1 MAVREIVTD
10 SSLLPVLNSSAETRE
25 QCEKLLA
32 VLDPLNESSD
42 IVLAASREQ
51 KQLFAY
57 LARLRGLNRDAIFRV
72 RETKQSTAEARQE
85 IDRLHLQL
93 QNLYYEQRHLTGEIA
108 ACESYD
114 HKYLSLPLI
123 PVDEFLSLF
132 PDHQDLDAHE
142 LMMTRI
148 NHEHAE
154 REKLEQARQEL
165 LKRKQALIAENNK
178 RKEDLANLD
187 QDLERFIDHAL
198 VMISKNEDLASSQT
212 PSTPANDTM
221 SSKTGARRLP
231 PPETPEAIQTRFKVI
246 AAFWAVI
253 IFLGFPIWWKTTS
266 IYRARLPIQDMVEGA
281 DGKACRPV
289 FPLEIRFETPSL
301 PESEAYH
308 LLRTTQH
315 TLDDLNEFSA
325 HHLRLKLSDD
335 HTIASDQDILGQSQS
350 ATDRKADITL
360 TVRLLPR
367 EDLSTP
373 RSELHPDTTRLDVY
387 YPPSQIP
394 PPSASSPPLSAY
406 IAGELQS
413 LFTEEKAIFAQ
424 ILSDNNPGGA
434 NTNGPSS
441 ANNPQQPS
449 SILNSISPQ
458 LAENISR
465 RLRRSMKY
473 AETYHLAF
481 SLFTPGSEPSSWDV
495 KTAVEEYISP
505 LLQAFAPISNFTV
518 DTQVQL
524 YATFAPTAPRPEYD
538 EAQAAW
544 TLKKD
549 DLSAFINA
557 AEWPLSPSIGS
568 GPTINFILYVPAPS
582 QSPMVVTENR
592 ATSWIIPQ
600 WGGVFLLNPPLSTG
614 DHPSNP
620 PHLSQEALRPAFLTF
635 SHQLLTLLGAP
646 ATPASL
652 PFRLQTLIR
661 IRAATLLLSA
671 SSTMG
676 SLARLTESL
685 PSIPIPANVAT
696 SVATTLSH
704 LASACEHL
712 REGRFQAALADARV
726 AEAEAERSFFEKSM
740 VGQAYFPDEHKV
752 AVYLPL
758 LGPIGVPLIVGLL
771 KELKKVVTGLKAK
784 GPRP

>member
-1 MAVREIVTD
+1 
-10 SSLLPVLNSSAETRE
+10 
-25 QCEKLLA
+25 
-32 VLDPLNESSD
+32 
-42 IVLAASREQ
+42 
-51 KQLFAY
+51 
-57 LARLRGLNRDAIFRV
+57 
-72 RETKQSTAEARQE
+72 
-85 IDRLHLQL
+85 
-93 QNLYYEQRHLTGEIA
+93 
-108 ACESYD
+108 
-114 HKYLSLPLI
+114 
-123 PVDEFLSLF
+123 
-132 PDHQDLDAHE
+132 
-142 LMMTRI
+142 MT
-148 NHEHAE
+148 
-154 REKLEQARQEL
+154 
-165 LKRKQALIAENNK
+165 
-178 RKEDLANLD
+178 
-187 QDLERFIDHAL
+187 
-198 VMISKNEDLASSQT
+198 SKNEDPGSSQT
-212 PSTPANDTM
+212 TSTPANDTM

-231 PPETPEAIQTRFKVI
+231 PPEKSEAIQTRFKVI

-266 IYRARLPIQDMVEGA
+266 IYRARLPIQDMVEWA
-281 DGKACRPV
+281 DGKTCRPV
-289 FPLEIRFETPSL
+289 FPLEIHFETPSL
-301 PESEAYH
+301 PESEAHH

-325 HHLRLKLSDD
+325 HHLRLKLSEENSVAI
-335 HTIASDQDILGQSQS
+335 HEDILEQPQPALGG
-350 ATDRKADITL
+350 KADTAL
-360 TVRLLPR
+360 VVRLLPQ
-367 EDLSTP
+367 EDLAAP

-394 PPSASSPPLSAY
+394 PPSASNPPLSAY
-406 IAGELQS
+406 IAGELQN
-413 LFTEEKAIFAQ
+413 LFTEEKAIIAQ
-424 ILSDNNPGGA
+424 VLSDNNVGGA
-434 NTNGPSS
+434 NTPTSS
-441 ANNPQQPS
+441 SSNNQQQPS
-449 SILNSISPQ
+449 AILNSISPQ
-458 LAENISR
+458 LAESITR

-524 YATFAPTAPRPEYD
+524 YATSAPTAPLPVYD
-538 EAQAAW
+538 ETQAAW
-544 TLKKD
+544 TLKKE

-582 QSPMVVTENR
+582 QSPMVVKESS

-600 WGGVFLLNPPLSTG
+600 WGGVFLLNHPLSTA
-614 DHPSNP
+614 DHSSNP

-696 SVATTLSH
+696 SVSTTLSH
-704 LASACEHL
+704 LASTCEHL

-726 AEAEAERSFFEKSM
+726 AETEAERSFFEKSM
-740 VGQAYFPDEHKV
+740 VGQVYFPDEHKV

-758 LGPIGVPLIVGLL
+758 LGPVGVPLIVGLL
-771 KELKKVVTGLKAK
+771 KEVKRIVTGLKAK
-784 GPRP
+784 KQQT

>member
-1 MAVREIVTD
+1 MAVRDIVAD
-10 SSLLPVLNSSAETRE
+10 ESLLPVLNTSAETRE
-25 QCEKLLA
+25 QCQKLLA
-32 VLDPLNESSD
+32 LLDPTVDSTSRDPKE
-42 IVLAASREQ
+42 IALAASREQ
-51 KQLFAY
+51 KQLYAL
-57 LARLRGLNRDAIFRV
+57 LARLRGQNRDAVFHV

-108 ACESYD
+108 ACDSYD
-114 HKYLSLPLI
+114 HKYRSLPLI
-123 PVDEFLSLF
+123 SAEEFLELF
-132 PDHQDLDAHE
+132 PEHRESDSHE
-142 LMMTRI
+142 LMIARI

-178 RKEDLANLD
+178 RKEDLASLD

-198 VMISKNEDLASSQT
+198 VMTSKHEDSGSEKTAVDATMT
-212 PSTPANDTM
+212 PSTPAKAAP
-221 SSKTGARRLP
+221 S
-231 PPETPEAIQTRFKVI
+231 PEKPEAARTRFKVI

-266 IYRARLPIQDMVEGA
+266 IYRASLPIEDMSGWA
-281 DGKACRPV
+281 DGKICRPV

-301 PESEAYH
+301 PDAEAQH

-335 HTIASDQDILGQSQS
+335 PSVEDGLSPDE
-350 ATDRKADITL
+350 KADTAL

-367 EDLSTP
+367 EDLTAP
-373 RSELHPDTTRLDVY
+373 QAELQLDAAQLDVLY
-387 YPPSQIP
+387 SPSQVP
-394 PPSASSPPLSAY
+394 PPSSSNPPLSAF
-406 IAGELQS
+406 IAAELQR
-413 LFTEEKAIFAQ
+413 LFLEEKATIAHV
-424 ILSDNNPGGA
+424 LSDSA
-434 NTNGPSS
+434 VAAHTNTNTPSS
-441 ANNPQQPS
+441 SNNQQPS
-449 SILNSISPQ
+449 AILNSISPQ
-458 LAENISR
+458 LAENIAR

-473 AETYHLAF
+473 ADTYHLAF
-481 SLFTPGSEPSSWDV
+481 SLFTPGAEPSSWDIQA
-495 KTAVEEYISP
+495 AVQEYISP
-505 LLQAFAPISNFTV
+505 VLQSFAPISNFTV

-524 YATFAPTAPRPEYD
+524 YATFSPTAPRPEYD
-538 EAQAAW
+538 DSLSAW

-582 QSPMVVTENR
+582 QSPLLVKESS

-600 WGGVFLLNPPLSTG
+600 WGGVFLLNPPLDTTT
-614 DHPSNP
+614 PSPTNP
-620 PHLSQEALRPAFLTF
+620 PHLSQESLQPAFLTF

-646 ATPASL
+646 TTPTSL
-652 PFRLQTLIR
+652 PLRLQTLIR
-661 IRAATLLLSA
+661 VRAAMLLLSA

-685 PSIPIPANVAT
+685 PSIPIPANVAA
-696 SVATTLSH
+696 SVSTTLSH
-704 LASACEHL
+704 LSLTCTHL
-712 REGRFQAALADARV
+712 RHGRFHAALASARV

-740 VGQAYFPDEHKV
+740 VGQVYFPDEHKV

-758 LGPIGVPLIVGLL
+758 LGPVGVPLLVGLL
-771 KELKKVVTGLKAK
+771 KEVKRFVASRKAK
-784 GPRP
+784 KA

>member
-1 MAVREIVTD
+1 MAAMAVRDIVVD
-10 SSLLPVLNSSAETRE
+10 QSLLPVLNSSAVTRE
-25 QCEKLLA
+25 QCDKLLA
-32 VLDPLNESSD
+32 LLDPSGDSASSNSQET
-42 IVLAASREQ
+42 VLAASREQ
-51 KQLFAY
+51 KQLFAL
-57 LARLRGLNRDAIFRV
+57 LARLRGLNREAILRV

-123 PVDEFLSLF
+123 PVEEFLTLF
-132 PDHQDLDAHE
+132 PEHRDSDAHE
-142 LMMTRI
+142 LMIARI

-178 RKEDLANLD
+178 RKEDLASLD
-187 QDLERFIDHAL
+187 QDLERFID
-198 VMISKNEDLASSQT
+198 T
-212 PSTPANDTM
+212 TSTPANDTM

-231 PPETPEAIQTRFKVI
+231 PPEKSEAIQTRFKVI

-266 IYRARLPIQDMVEGA
+266 IYRARLPIQDMVEWA
-281 DGKACRPV
+281 DGKTCRPV
-289 FPLEIRFETPSL
+289 FPLEIHFETPSL
-301 PESEAYH
+301 PESEAHH

-325 HHLRLKLSDD
+325 HHLRLKLSEENSV
-335 HTIASDQDILGQSQS
+335 ASHEDILEQPQP
-350 ATDRKADITL
+350 ALDRRADTAL
-360 TVRLLPR
+360 TIRLLPQ
-367 EDLSTP
+367 EDLAAP

-394 PPSASSPPLSAY
+394 PPSASNPPLSAY
-406 IAGELQS
+406 IAGELQN
-413 LFTEEKAIFAQ
+413 LFTEEKAIIAQ
-424 ILSDNNPGGA
+424 VLSDNNVGGA
-434 NTNGPSS
+434 NTPTSS
-441 ANNPQQPS
+441 SNNQQQPS
-449 SILNSISPQ
+449 AILNSISPQ
-458 LAENISR
+458 LVESITR

-524 YATFAPTAPRPEYD
+524 YATSAPTAPLPVYD
-538 EAQAAW
+538 ETQAAW
-544 TLKKD
+544 MLKKE

-582 QSPMVVTENR
+582 QSPMVVKESS

-600 WGGVFLLNPPLSTG
+600 WGGVFLLNPPLSTA
-614 DHPSNP
+614 DHSSNP

-696 SVATTLSH
+696 SVSTTLSH
-704 LASACEHL
+704 LASTCEHL

-726 AEAEAERSFFEKSM
+726 AETEAERSFFEKSM
-740 VGQAYFPDEHKV
+740 VGQVYFPDEHKV

-771 KELKKVVTGLKAK
+771 KEVKRVVTGLKAE
-784 GPRP
+784 RQQT